1 MKRTLS
7 LALAAVMMMGLMA
20 GCAKDEPAASTPA
33 ASTPAAS
40 TPAASTPAEP
50 EGWKPTKDVE
60 MVIPASAGGGSDLW
74 SRMMCNAVTANGISD
89 ANWVPLQKAGGAGA
103 VGYNYCASKKGDS
116 HTLLSLHSGVP
127 VSSYVAGWENT
138 FESYTDIICIMA
150 MDDATIC
157 INANGPYKT
166 FQDIVDAAKAAPGT
180 IRFGSDQRL
189 NISQYGYELIQKHCE
204 IEMNYVQYDSSG
216 DAATALLGGHVDLAI
231 LNPGECLGQVE
242 SGDFIVAA
250 TYAPERL
257 GGLFADAPTFAEL
270 GYPEIVMREFRGLS
284 CAVDTPVEAKQYYE
298 ACMKAAMDTPEFKE
312 YCESRNLT
320 PMWIGLDEAQKYTVE
335 ETEKIADLFAELGIQ

>member
-20 GCAKDEPAASTPA
+20 GCAKDEPT

-103 VGYNYCASKKGDS
+103 VGYNYCATKKGDS

-127 VSSYVAGWENT
+127 VSSYVAGWDNT
-138 FESYTDIICIMA
+138 FEAYTDIICIMA

-166 FQDIVDAAKAAPGT
+166 FQDIVDAAKANPGT

-257 GGLFADAPTFAEL
+257 TGLFADAPTFAEL

-298 ACMKAAMDTPEFKE
+298 ACMKAVMDTPEFIE

-335 ETEKIADLFAELGIQ
+335 ETEKIADLFAELGIS